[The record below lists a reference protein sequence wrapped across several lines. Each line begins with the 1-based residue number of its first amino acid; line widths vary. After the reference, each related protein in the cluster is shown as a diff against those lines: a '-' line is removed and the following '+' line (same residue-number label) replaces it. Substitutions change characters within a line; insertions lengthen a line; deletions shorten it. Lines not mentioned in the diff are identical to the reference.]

1 MADLAVEPTSADG
14 PRKQS
19 VSRVLRADFG
29 DGYSQRAGD
38 GINVISETWDI
49 EWEHLDSDEIA
60 LLETQLESARGV
72 DAIDWTPRDETAAKK
87 FTVIEWQ
94 KTMKIGNT
102 GIARSVTAIFRR
114 EFDLG

>member
-1 MADLAVEPTSADG
+1 MAVLAVDPTSADG

-19 VSRVLRADFG
+19 MSRVLRADFG

-38 GINVISETWDI
+38 GINVISEIWDV
-49 EWEHLDSDEIA
+49 EWEHLDSDEISN
-60 LLETQLESARGV
+60 LETQLEAARGV
-72 DAIDWTPRDETAAKK
+72 DVIDWTPPDETVAQK
-87 FTVIEWQ
+87 FTVAEWQ
-94 KTMKIGNT
+94 KTMKIGNV